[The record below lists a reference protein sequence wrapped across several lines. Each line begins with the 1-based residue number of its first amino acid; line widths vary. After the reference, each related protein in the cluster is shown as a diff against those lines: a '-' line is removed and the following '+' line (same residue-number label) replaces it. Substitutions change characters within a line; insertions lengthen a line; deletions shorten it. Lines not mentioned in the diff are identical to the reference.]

1 MSTFV
6 CRYHSYQSKFLH
18 FSLHRWIQLV
28 EAILMLLSA
37 FRTDNGLMR
46 YSAQNITFCQLPQR
60 GWVTLRVQEQTN
72 VITRETLVCWPRRSQ
87 IVTSSR
93 IIGRL

>member
-1 MSTFV
+1 MSTCV
-6 CRYHSYQSKFLH
+6 CRYHSYPCKFLH
-18 FSLHRWIQLV
+18 FLLNRWIQLV
-28 EAILMLLSA
+28 ETILMLLSA
-37 FRTDNGLMR
+37 LRTDNGLMS
-46 YSAQNITFCQLPQR
+46 YIAQKISFCQLAQR